1 MDQNSKKVDMRGNPL
16 YPDRIENNAVAVF
29 LALVSVVVAIILLAV
44 IVTNFSYAAHPDRA
58 RGYVNT
64 NYPVADLPANE
75 AEEMPAE
82 DFSAEESV
90 SGGAAVYEE
99 DTEMQPEEETLAGSM
114 TGDYVIP
121 DSASRYLVR
130 SDLENLTADQLRIA
144 RNEIYAR
151 HGRMFDDEQLQ
162 AYFNSKSWYTG
173 TISPADFSEDMLND
187 YERENTYIISD
198 YEKEMGYR

>member
-44 IVTNFSYAAHPDRA
+44 IVTNFSYAAHPERA
-58 RGYVNT
+58 RGHVNT